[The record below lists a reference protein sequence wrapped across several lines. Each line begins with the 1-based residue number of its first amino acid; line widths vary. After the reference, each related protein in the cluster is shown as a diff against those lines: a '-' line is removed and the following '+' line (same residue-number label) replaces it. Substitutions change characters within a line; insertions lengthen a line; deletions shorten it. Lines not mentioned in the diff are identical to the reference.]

1 MSRKM
6 SRAEARRRARR
17 GQPVPSPRAALGR
30 TQLMI
35 AGIVALAV
43 VAGLIWVSNNN
54 VAATPSP
61 TPTVT
66 ASGAPTASRAPTQ
79 PGTHVRGDA
88 SAPVTIEEWADFQCP
103 ACGVFARQTEPQL
116 FQNYVTTGKVRYVFH
131 QFPFLGAESTW
142 AAQASECADDQ
153 GKFWEYHEKLYAS
166 QAGENKGA
174 FSKDNLK
181 RLGTQLGLG
190 DQFAQCIDSGR
201 HNDEVAS
208 SFQTGQQLGVNST
221 PTLFINGKKYT
232 GAYPYDQLKAI
243 IDPLLPK

>member
-1 MSRKM
+1 MSRKT
-6 SRAEARRRARR
+6 SRAEARRRARQGR
-17 GQPVPSPRAALGR
+17 SVSTQPGALGR
-30 TQLMI
+30 TQLLI

-43 VAGLIWVSNNN
+43 VGGLIWVSNNN
-54 VAATPSP
+54 FAATP
-61 TPTVT
+61 TPTAT
-66 ASGAPTASRAPTQ
+66 ASTAPTGSGVAAQ

-103 ACGVFARQTEPQL
+103 ACGQFARLTEPQL
-116 FQNYVTTGKVRYVFH
+116 FQSYVNTGRVRYVFH
-131 QFPFLGAESTW
+131 QFAFLGPESTW
-142 AAQASECADDQ
+142 AAQASECAADQ

-181 RLGTQLGLG
+181 KFGADLGLG
-190 DQFAQCIDSGR
+190 AQFAQCIDSGR
-201 HNDEVAS
+201 HNDEVATS
-208 SFQTGQQLGVNST
+208 VQTGQQLGVNST

-243 IDPLLPK
+243 IDPLLSK